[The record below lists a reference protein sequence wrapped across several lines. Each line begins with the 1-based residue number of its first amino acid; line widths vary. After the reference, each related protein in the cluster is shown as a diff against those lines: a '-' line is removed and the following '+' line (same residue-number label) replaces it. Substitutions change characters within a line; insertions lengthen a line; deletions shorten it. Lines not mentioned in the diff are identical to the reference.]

1 MKKILMFSLL
11 FLCFS
16 VLKVNAYSFP
26 NTIDISGTGG
36 ITVNGFPMT
45 TIKGK
50 INSGERNVFCTRWGL
65 DNPSQYNNDEC
76 TLATWPNVDNEKASA
91 AIGSIIL
98 YWRQYSNSYFYTT
111 VAINRFLYEINPQK
125 NKLNKI
131 APSVY
136 TLNTVKDS
144 VDKAKEIYNNYGNDN
159 FIKVSSLK
167 LNGTSIK
174 NNDTVEISD
183 DSKKYIISATIEC
196 YDKEDGNKISC
207 DLPGVDS
214 LTIKDGNQDSNF
226 DSLIDN
232 TRVEK
237 NANDAIITI
246 DVTDF
251 IKNKINSFND
261 REITIKFYNQR
272 LYVIAQNYNC
282 GYKKQTIS
290 PNYILTSPGPKI
302 TQDINFKIKSGKE
315 KSCEDSIGSPEENI
329 LLYNEYKKEGL
340 LDTLNPSCD
349 NVDFKSNAS
358 CEKTVFTNQFVKEL
372 VIDGKEELALCKTNI
387 TFDNLVAN
395 NKNVSKNSLLFMPN
409 DMSDGKKSNLFGQA
423 TVQYTCDIP
432 SKHGSS
438 QSMQNIKVISV
449 DEIIPNLTLK
459 FKNNYGISD
468 TNLIGVLD
476 PNSISGNGC
485 SVSDNLIYCSSD
497 SSKHR
502 INFTAIVNYMY
513 NDNNKYAI
521 SSDGNLKHWN
531 SGDEVY
537 GYGILVPST
546 ISITD
551 GEMTMEF
558 SRKDINGNSTILSID
573 TTDNSNINA
582 ACNFQIKSESYKN
595 EIIYRTIDTN
605 NPFNNPDGTE
615 RLTGSNWCSTP
626 NDSNIN
632 IEDVI
637 SKTEQYRVGDVNMD
651 GVVDNKDVNYL
662 SNYLAENTNYPL
674 DINDENIKRL
684 ADVNRDG
691 VISMKDAT
699 DIQAL
704 EAGFKYASQQISS
717 DDGVVSMPNNYKYCQ
732 GNKENNDTIKEYIYL
747 RPNANGKINLAD
759 GSTKSSKPLYKFV
772 LDANNIKKIREYN
785 NENASYSGS
794 DGEKSSFVS
803 DIVSKNYASL
813 EDSLCDIK
821 EECNIQEVIQNQFSL
836 GG

>member
-1 MKKILMFSLL
+1 M
-11 FLCFS
+11 
-16 VLKVNAYSFP
+16 
-26 NTIDISGTGG
+26 
-36 ITVNGFPMT
+36 
-45 TIKGK
+45 
-50 INSGERNVFCTRWGL
+50 
-65 DNPSQYNNDEC
+65 
-76 TLATWPNVDNEKASA
+76 
-91 AIGSIIL
+91 
-98 YWRQYSNSYFYTT
+98 
-111 VAINRFLYEINPQK
+111 
-125 NKLNKI
+125 
-131 APSVY
+131 
-136 TLNTVKDS
+136 
-144 VDKAKEIYNNYGNDN
+144 
-159 FIKVSSLK
+159 
-167 LNGTSIK
+167 
-174 NNDTVEISD
+174 
-183 DSKKYIISATIEC
+183 
-196 YDKEDGNKISC
+196 
-207 DLPGVDS
+207 
-214 LTIKDGNQDSNF
+214 
-226 DSLIDN
+226 
-232 TRVEK
+232 
-237 NANDAIITI
+237 
-246 DVTDF
+246 
-251 IKNKINSFND
+251 
-261 REITIKFYNQR
+261 
-272 LYVIAQNYNC
+272 IAQNYNC

-290 PNYILTSPGPKI
+290 PNYILESPGPKR
-302 TQDINFKIKSGKE
+302 TKEINFKVKGGKQNVT
-315 KSCEDSIGSPEENI
+315 CEDSIGSPEENI

-432 SKHGSS
+432 SKHSSS

-497 SSKHR
+497 SSKHM

-546 ISITD
+546 TSITD

-651 GVVDNKDVNYL
+651 GVVDNN
-662 SNYLAENTNYPL
+662 
-674 DINDENIKRL
+674 
-684 ADVNRDG
+684 
-691 VISMKDAT
+691 DAT
-699 DIQAL
+699 YIQGL
-704 EAGFKYASQQISS
+704 EAEFTYASQQISN

-785 NENASYSGS
+785 KANASYSGS

>member
-1 MKKILMFSLL
+1 MKKMVLIVLLL
-11 FLCFS
+11 FSSCL
-16 VLKVNAYSFP
+16 LKVNAYTFP
-26 NTIDISGTGG
+26 DSIDISGTGG
-36 ITVNGFPMT
+36 VTVNGFPMT

-76 TLATWPNVDNEKASA
+76 TLATWPNVNNEKASA

-196 YDKEDGNKISC
+196 YDKEGGNKISC

-214 LTIKDGNQDSNF
+214 LKVDNITNNYND
-226 DSLIDN
+226 LIEKVN
-232 TRVEK
+232 TEK
-237 NANDAIITI
+237 NADESIIKF
-246 DVTDF
+246 DVTSF
-251 IKNKINSFND
+251 INSSDNSD
-261 REITIKFYNQR
+261 IVISFYNQR
-272 LYVIAQNYNC
+272 EYLIAQNYDC
-282 GYKKQTIS
+282 GYNKQTIS

-315 KSCEDSIGSPEENI
+315 KSCEDRIGLPEENI
-329 LLYNEYKKEGL
+329 LLYNEQKKEGL

-358 CEKTVFTNQFVKEL
+358 CEKTVSTNQFVKKLL
-372 VIDGKEELALCKTNI
+372 VNGSEELALCKTNI
-387 TFDNLVAN
+387 TFNNLVAN
-395 NKNVSKNSLLFMPN
+395 NKNVSKNSLLYMPD
-409 DMSDGKKSNLFGQA
+409 DMPDGKKSNLFGQA
-423 TVQYTCDIP
+423 TVEYDCDIP
-432 SKHGSS
+432 AKYKKTDGATDIIVSGV
-438 QSMQNIKVISV
+438 N
-449 DEIIPNLTLK
+449 ELIPNLKLK
-459 FKNNYGISD
+459 FKNNYGIND
-468 TNLIGVLD
+468 TNLIGVL
-476 PNSISGNGC
+476 NSDSIIGC
-485 SVSDNLIYCSSD
+485 KVSDNNIICPSYTEF
-497 SSKHR
+497 SKYGVK
-502 INFTAIVNYMY
+502 FTAKIDYTY
-513 NDNNKYAI
+513 SDNNKYAM
-521 SSDGNLKHWN
+521 SSDGSLKHWT

-537 GYGILVPST
+537 GYGVLVPST
-546 ISITD
+546 ASITD
-551 GEMTMEF
+551 GEMTIEF
-558 SRKDINGNSTILSID
+558 SRKGINGNDTILSID
-573 TTDNSNINA
+573 TTDNSSINA
-582 ACNFQIKSESYKN
+582 VCNFQIKPEDYKN
-595 EIIYRTIDTN
+595 EIIYRTIDIN

-615 RLTGSNWCSTP
+615 RLTGSNWCSVP
-626 NDSNIN
+626 NDGNIN
-632 IEDVI
+632 IEDTI
-637 SKTEQYRVGDVNMD
+637 SSFEQYRVGDVNMD

-662 SNYLAENTNYPL
+662 SNYLAEKTNYPL

-684 ADVNRDG
+684 ADVERDG
-691 VISMKDAT
+691 VINSLDIIA
-699 DIQAL
+699 IQAL
-704 EAGFKYASQQISS
+704 EAEFKYATQQISN
-717 DDGVVSMPNNYKYCQ
+717 DDGVVRIPNNSKYCQ
-732 GNKENNDTIKEYIYL
+732 GNKEKNDTIEKYIYL
-747 RPNANGKINLAD
+747 RPNANGKINLED
-759 GSTKSSKPLYKFV
+759 GSTKSSKPVYKFV

-785 NENASYSGS
+785 KENASYSGS

-803 DIVSKNYASL
+803 RIGEDNYANV

-821 EECNIQEVIQNQFSL
+821 ERCDISEVINKQFSL